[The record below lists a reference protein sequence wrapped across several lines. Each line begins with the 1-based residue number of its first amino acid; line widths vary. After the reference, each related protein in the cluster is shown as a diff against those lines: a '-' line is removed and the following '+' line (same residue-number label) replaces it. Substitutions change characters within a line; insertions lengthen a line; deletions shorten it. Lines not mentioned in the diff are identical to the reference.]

1 MKNSW
6 QKGFMEFLKRRDVPK
21 RQIPSYVKWV
31 SEFYSSNGLNMDE
44 LPDEVLK
51 KKFLKD
57 LGLMY
62 EQWQVKQAD
71 YALKLYRY
79 FLTLN
84 YPEKGEE
91 DNKGVWDE
99 IEKDT
104 VKALRLK
111 HYSFKTEKTYIMWLM
126 RFKEFVKKKDPYE
139 LDGRDFQEFL
149 TYLAVDKKVSSSTQN
164 QALHGLLFVFRHVL
178 KKDIEPFVDAVK
190 AKERRRLPVVLS
202 KREVFKIFSYMKG
215 MHRLMAMILYGGG
228 LRLSECV
235 RLRIKDLDM
244 ERRVVIVRSGK
255 GDKDRVT
262 ILADS
267 VRDELLGHLDKV
279 MEIYERDRKDGI
291 AGVYLPD
298 AISRKYPKAG
308 KSWEWF
314 WVFPS
319 RELSIDPR
327 TKLIRRH
334 HIHPA
339 SFHRVLKDAVKRA
352 GINKR
357 VSSHTL
363 RHSFATHLLESG
375 YDIRTIQKLLGH
387 KSLLT
392 TMIYTHVAKKNI
404 LGVKSPLDE
413 I

>member
-1 MKNSW
+1 
-6 QKGFMEFLKRRDVPK
+6 
-21 RQIPSYVKWV
+21 
-31 SEFYSSNGLNMDE
+31 MDE

-126 RFKEFVKKKDPYE
+126 RFRDFVKKKDPYE
-139 LDGRDFQEFL
+139 LDGKDFQEFL

-178 KKDIEPFVDAVK
+178 KKDIDPFVDAVK

-279 MEIYERDRKDGI
+279 REIYERDRKDGI
-291 AGVYLPD
+291 AGVYLSD